1 MLALLSSFYL
11 GKLFSLGGNVLGH
24 KLVQA
29 IGLFTD
35 PAQLQLKLLVLGII
49 VDVVDTKESK
59 NDKKEW
65 LDHSH

>member
-1 MLALLSSFYL
+1 MLVFVSSFYL
-11 GKLFSLGGNVLGH
+11 GKLFSLGGNVLRH

-49 VDVVDTKESK
+49 VNVVDTKESK
-59 NDKKEW
+59 KKK
-65 LDHSH
+65 SPKNG